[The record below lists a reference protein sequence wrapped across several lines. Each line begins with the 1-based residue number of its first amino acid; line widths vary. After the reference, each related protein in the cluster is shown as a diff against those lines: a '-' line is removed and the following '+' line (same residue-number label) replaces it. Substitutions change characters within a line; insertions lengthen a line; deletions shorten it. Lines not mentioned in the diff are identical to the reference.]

1 MKRKRA
7 EIAILVFG
15 GAFLLLLA
23 VFFRPGQRVASSGR
37 ARATPAPG
45 VAGAGP
51 EAGEPTTLLSGFD
64 YTESVGEKPLFRI
77 RSDRTIGFGA
87 GAGLPPNLYA
97 LERVALTVYP
107 EEGPPVTVQSDRARY
122 DDRTK
127 AAVLTGNVRWVEPK
141 DGALGETETI
151 EFDPTKKILR
161 APARLHFTRGTFDVT
176 AASGVYD
183 LTTRILTLD
192 GPIRGSGTGQGSG
205 GLSSI
210 AGDAG
215 EYRRDE
221 GVVVLKGNVEASSAK
236 GDRVAADRML
246 LKFSPEGNA
255 AEWSRAFGSVRGALA
270 PAAAGGVSRTYAADE
285 GALFF
290 DLSGDL
296 RSISLKGAPAAVDEP
311 GRRIAAN
318 SIELDIAAGRP
329 TSARAAGEVRVR
341 TDKGSAEAE
350 RGSVAFAPSGAFQ
363 TLDLEGSVRIDAE
376 GRRGTAHRVVDV
388 ADRGVWILTGS
399 AGVPATVEEGGSR
412 VTGNRIEIDRTREN
426 LAAEGRAR
434 AVFHPEQDRPS
445 RASSFLGDPSRPTF
459 GKAERIVLD
468 RRARLATLSGAASL
482 WQGSSS
488 LFGDDITLND
498 AERTAVAVGKVRA
511 VLARAP
517 GSGAAAAGAKEEPAV
532 ISARRLVYRESEASA
547 VFEDDVT
554 VARGPWLASANRA
567 VAHFDK
573 NRKVERVELAGGV
586 SLADRATGRTAT
598 ADRAVDHP
606 NEGRTVLHG
615 DPARVSDAEG
625 NRVAGSVLTITGRGR
640 NVEVTAPAGGRTE
653 TIHKTKSETDRP
665 PARPEAAPP
674 IHYP

>member
-1 MKRKRA
+1 VKRRRA

-15 GAFLLLLA
+15 GAFLLLL
-23 VFFRPGQRVASSGR
+23 VLFFRPGQKVASTDRGS
-37 ARATPAPG
+37 ATPARG
-45 VAGAGP
+45 VGGGSP
-51 EAGEPTTLLSGFD
+51 EEGEATTLLSGFD

-87 GAGLPPNLYA
+87 GAGLPPNLYS
-97 LERVALTVYP
+97 LERVSLTVYP

-151 EFDPTKKILR
+151 EFEPIKRVLR
-161 APARLHFTRGTFDVT
+161 APGQLHFTRGTFDVT
-176 AASGVYD
+176 AASGRYD
-183 LTTRILTLD
+183 LTSRLLTLD

-210 AGDAG
+210 AGDSG

-221 GVVVLKGNVEASSAK
+221 GVVVLKGNVQASSAK
-236 GDRVAADRML
+236 GDRVAAERML

-255 AEWSRAFGSVRGALA
+255 AEWARAFGSVRGALA
-270 PAAAGGVSRTYAADE
+270 PAAAGAASRTYTADE

-290 DLSGDL
+290 DLSGDV
-296 RSISLKGAPAAVDEP
+296 RSISLKGAPAAVDET
-311 GRRIAAN
+311 GRRIAAR
-318 SIELDIAAGRP
+318 SIELDFAGGRP

-341 TDKGSAEAE
+341 TDKGNGEAE
-350 RGSVAFAPSGAFQ
+350 RGSATFATSGAFQ
-363 TLDLEGSVRIDAE
+363 TLDLEGSVRIDSE
-376 GRRGTAHRVVDV
+376 GRKGSAHRVVDV
-388 ADRGVWILTGS
+388 TDRGVWILTGNV
-399 AGVPATVEEGGSR
+399 AAPATVEDGGSR

-426 LAAEGRAR
+426 LAAEGKAR
-434 AVFHPEQDRPS
+434 AVFHPEKDRPS

-468 RRARLATLSGAASL
+468 RRGRLATLSGGASM

-517 GSGAAAAGAKEEPAV
+517 GSGGAAPGGKEEPAV
-532 ISARRLVYRESEASA
+532 ISARRLVYRESQSSA

-554 VARGPWLASANRA
+554 VTRGSWRAGANRG
-567 VAHFDK
+567 VAYFGKD
-573 NRKVERVELAGGV
+573 RKVERVELSGDV

-598 ADRAVDHP
+598 AERAVDFP

-615 DPARVSDAEG
+615 DPARVADADG
-625 NRVAGSVLTITGRGR
+625 NRVSGSVLTITGRGK

-653 TIHKTKSETDRP
+653 TIHKTKPEPERP
-665 PARPEAAPP
+665 PARP
-674 IHYP
+674 